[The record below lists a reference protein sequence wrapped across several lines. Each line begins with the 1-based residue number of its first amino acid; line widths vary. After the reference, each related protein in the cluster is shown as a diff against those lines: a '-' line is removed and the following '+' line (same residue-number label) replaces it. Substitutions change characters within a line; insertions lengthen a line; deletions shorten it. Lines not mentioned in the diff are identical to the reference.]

1 MSTTPRPRHAYLGP
15 EGTFAETALRSVAGH
30 EEADLV
36 PMDTVADALAAVRD
50 GSVRGAMV
58 PFENSVEGAVGNT
71 LDELVGGSPLHI
83 AREVLVPVRLALLV
97 RPGTG
102 LGGVRAVASH
112 PHATAQSRH
121 WLRANLPEA
130 AILPAAST
138 AEAAANLAAGTGGID
153 AAISGP
159 GAAERYGLVEL
170 AASVGDHP
178 EAVTR
183 FIFAVAPGPLPEP
196 TGADRTTVV
205 TFIAEDH
212 PGALLEILT
221 EFAVRSVNL
230 TRLESRPTG
239 HGLGRY
245 CFSMDCEGHVSE
257 ARVGD
262 ALAALHRV
270 CDDVRF
276 CGSYPRADGEAPTV
290 RRGTGDAD
298 FGASSDWLRE
308 VRLGRL

>member
-1 MSTTPRPRHAYLGP
+1 M
-15 EGTFAETALRSVAGH
+15 
-30 EEADLV
+30 
-36 PMDTVADALAAVRD
+36 
-50 GSVRGAMV
+50 
-58 PFENSVEGAVGNT
+58 
-71 LDELVGGSPLHI
+71 
-83 AREVLVPVRLALLV
+83 PVRLALLA
-97 RPGTG
+97 RPDTE
-102 LGGVRAVASH
+102 LGGIRAVASH

-121 WLRANLPEA
+121 WLRANLPA
-130 AILPAAST
+130 AVILPAAST
-138 AEAAANLAAGTGGID
+138 AEAAANLAAGKGGID
-153 AAISGP
+153 AAICGP
-159 GAAERYGLVEL
+159 GAAERYGLEELVE
-170 AASVGDHP
+170 SIGDHP
-178 EAVTR
+178 AAVTR
-183 FIFAVAPGPLPEP
+183 FIFAVAPGPLPQP

-221 EFAVRSVNL
+221 EFAVRGVNL

-245 CFSMDCEGHVSE
+245 SFSMDCEGHVNE

-290 RRGTGDAD
+290 RQGTADTD
-298 FGASSDWLRE
+298 FGGSSDWLRV
-308 VRLGRL
+308 VRLGLL